1 MTEDINVEINY
12 DVMTHIQTAFHD
24 IPFFNK
30 YYQKIK
36 DKTHTSE
43 TLLYSGMQY
52 MLSLGLQNASL
63 ASEMGSVRPNIGI
76 IGIFPSGYSKSPIL
90 NAIRDVLRFWHFGN
104 NNYVQ
109 KFETFSPEG
118 VKSFL
123 NNLSE
128 QEKSQLYKMTIL
140 RDEVS
145 TLAKSTKNGMM
156 SVSGLEFLSD
166 LIDGRVEQHDTRTSG
181 HETFPEAIYCSMWL
195 TGTAGFWTHITNDW
209 WTQGIAF
216 RMLHPL
222 IGDMDTRGIKLEY
235 SNDSLEELKP
245 FIDSLTL
252 ITEFIP
258 DDSFKQ
264 LYTQRTNEIRKM
276 QQQAIFEGKSEN
288 IEIQYYKKYPEIILK
303 LAMIHRAS
311 MMQQPKKISIPSET
325 KDRYVLFLTKEDF
338 EWAEKDFSMYREG
351 FLQAYN
357 AYLDAQSERYRRID
371 TTALEN
377 RFMKY
382 YHIVKEEKKLTY
394 TINEDSTIS
403 KHDKGVWVKLSDVCR
418 FANFNGFDKD
428 AVMKSLLTKDLI
440 ERQTCTSYQNE
451 VVMVKL
457 TS

>member
-1 MTEDINVEINY
+1 MELEINN
-12 DVMTHIQTAFHD
+12 DDMILHIQNAFRD
-24 IPFFNK
+24 LPFYSK

-52 MLSLGLQNASL
+52 MLSLGLQNASIS
-63 ASEMGSVRPNIGI
+63 SEMGSVRPNIGVV
-76 IGIFPSGYSKSPIL
+76 GILPSGYSKSPML
-90 NAIRDVLRFWHFGN
+90 NAIRDVLRFWDYGRN
-104 NNYVQ
+104 NHIQ

-181 HETFPEAIYCSMWL
+181 HETFPDSVYCSMWL

-209 WTQGIAF
+209 WMQGIAF

-235 SNDSLEELKP
+235 SNNSLEELKP
-245 FIDSLTL
+245 FIDSLTM

-258 DDSFKQ
+258 DDTFMT
-264 LYTQRTNEIRKM
+264 LYEQRTIQIKEI
-276 QQQAIFEGKSEN
+276 QQRAIREGKSEN
-288 IEIQYYKKYPEIILK
+288 MEIQYYKKFPEIILK
-303 LAMIHRAS
+303 LAMIHKAS
-311 MMQQPKKISIPSET
+311 MMEQPKKISTDNET
-325 KDRYVLFLTKEDF
+325 RDRYALFLTKEDF
-338 EWAEKDFSMYREG
+338 DWAEKDFEMYRKG

-371 TTALEN
+371 TTTLEN

-382 YHIVKEEKKLTY
+382 YNVVKDEKRLIY
-394 TINEDSTIS
+394 AINEDTTIT
-403 KHDKGVWVKLSDVCR
+403 KDDKGEWIRLSDLCR

-428 AVMKSLLTKDLI
+428 AVIKSLLTKDLI
-440 ERQTCTSYQNE
+440 ETQRCINYHNE
-451 VVMVKL
+451 VIMVKL
-457 TS
+457 TT